1 MNPQDHLAEAR
12 RISFDQTGQYLSDAE
27 INAFKVKTTELG
39 PNPYNTY
46 VEDLTFG
53 NHGTGSSIG
62 STNPNNGGDTD
73 YYRIPSDATM
83 LQDLIEFKSMSWNQ
97 ANIFK
102 AAYRLGDPQT
112 HSSMERDLNKII
124 WFAQRMLNQLSKE
137 SNGHH

>member
-12 RISFDQTGQYLSDAE
+12 KASFNQTGQYLSDAE

-46 VEDLTFG
+46 AEDLTFG

-62 STNPNNGGDTD
+62 STNTNNGGDTD
-73 YYRIPSDATM
+73 YYKVPSGASM
-83 LQDLIEFKSMSWNQ
+83 LQDLIEYKDMSWNQ

-102 AAYRLGDPQT
+102 AAYRLGDS
-112 HSSMERDLNKII
+112 HSSVERDLNKII
-124 WFAQRMLNQLSKE
+124 WFANRMLQQLSKDH
-137 SNGHH
+137 NA

>member
-1 MNPQDHLAEAR
+1 MSPQDHLAEAR
-12 RISFDQTGQYLSDAE
+12 KASFDQTGQYLSDAE
-27 INAFKVKTTELG
+27 ILLG
-39 PNPYNTY
+39 PSNPFIN
-46 VEDLTFG
+46 
-53 NHGTGSSIG
+53 
-62 STNPNNGGDTD
+62 NNGGDTD

>member
-1 MNPQDHLAEAR
+1 MSPYDHLAEAR
-12 RISFDQTGQYLSDAE
+12 KASFDQTGQYLSDAE
-27 INAFKVKTTELG
+27 ILK
-39 PNPYNTY
+39 
-46 VEDLTFG
+46 LT
-53 NHGTGSSIG
+53 N
-62 STNPNNGGDTD
+62 NNGGDTD
-73 YYRIPSDATM
+73 YYKVPSGASM
-83 LQDLIEFKSMSWNQ
+83 LQDLIEYKDMSWNQ